1 MSDHRLYILSSEE
14 KYLCVGT
21 EVIKEPGIDQ
31 AIEILKQAARTGAV
45 PSSQVCRALVQV
57 EKVKLAVS
65 KSLEWLFTD
74 PMEPSQGRSSSSG
87 TCALYH
93 G

>member
-1 MSDHRLYILSSEE
+1 MTFQIIMSGSSALHSSCEE

-31 AIEILKQAARTGAV
+31 AIGTLKQAARTGAV

-57 EKVKLAVS
+57 EKMKLAVS
-65 KSLEWLFTD
+65 KSLEWLFSD
-74 PMEPSQGRSSSSG
+74 PRGMDGAESRE
-87 TCALYH
+87 
-93 G
+93 